1 MGYTEAEY
9 EVLAKYK
16 ATKHDTETVLIVK
29 HRRNETEGS
38 KDDHNYLALVG
49 LPHSLH
55 HTACDQYL
63 KRILG

>member
-38 KDDHNYLALVG
+38 KDDHNYLALVISQSAA
-49 LPHSLH
+49 LALSYRL
-55 HTACDQYL
+55 
-63 KRILG
+63 

>member
-38 KDDHNYLALVG
+38 KEDDHNYLALVISQSAA
-49 LPHSLH
+49 LALSYRL
-55 HTACDQYL
+55 
-63 KRILG
+63 